1 MNKLRKFNSKYM
13 FLILVFIIC
22 FIGLFVYLKGD
33 MYKCKILSED
43 EFATLKTW
51 TVEKDNSKVILPC
64 GFKYTGEPIVL
75 TKKIDKVNVFDDSQY
90 LMVMS
95 RYFDYTVYVDDT
107 KLFDLTTPQ
116 NGFSKTRVHS
126 LGLSESEK
134 I

>member
-1 MNKLRKFNSKYM
+1 MNKLRKLNSKYM

-75 TKKIDKVNVFDDSQY
+75 TKKIRCRLPQHVFPLTFQVISALLYSPQTLY
-90 LMVMS
+90 L
-95 RYFDYTVYVDDT
+95 
-107 KLFDLTTPQ
+107 
-116 NGFSKTRVHS
+116 
-126 LGLSESEK
+126 
-134 I
+134 